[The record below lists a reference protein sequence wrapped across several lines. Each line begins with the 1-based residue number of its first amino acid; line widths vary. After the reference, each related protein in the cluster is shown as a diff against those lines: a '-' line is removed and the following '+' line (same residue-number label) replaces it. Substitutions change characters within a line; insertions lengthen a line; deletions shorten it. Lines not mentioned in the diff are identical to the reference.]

1 MLQDSFE
8 DDRAKIL
15 MILCASPD
23 PRDLHKTICT
33 LEYGAKA
40 KCIVRLP
47 NSPSKEQVSTAR
59 AEQLQI
65 LEARLTKKD
74 MYIEKLRKENE
85 LKQRQNE
92 ERERELE
99 RMDRELAELRE
110 KDRRRVPEKEMPK
123 KRKGLHDG
131 DDEDFNLSPTRRRKI
146 EELTALVAQQQ
157 REIDL
162 MRIRAEKAEAELLHL
177 QRSYNVSSHAPRSA
191 PNRAESNADSKEGS
205 GTEGAIEK
213 RTATF
218 GQSTDFEP
226 PLNFRLILGA
236 SELCAVVHFMD
247 ILIPT
252 FLGYLVPVVCDRPL
266 FN

>member
-1 MLQDSFE
+1 MGDWQDSFE

-23 PRDLHKTICT
+23 LRDLHKTICT

-47 NSPSKEQVSTAR
+47 NSPSKEQVSSAR
-59 AEQLQI
+59 AEQVQI

-74 MYIEKLRKENE
+74 VYIDKLRRENE
-85 LKQRQNE
+85 AKQRENE
-92 ERERELE
+92 EREREME
-99 RMDRELAELRE
+99 RKDRELAELRE
-110 KDRRRVPEKEMPK
+110 KERRRVPEKEGLK

-131 DDEDFNLSPTRRRKI
+131 DDEDLNESPTRRRKI

-177 QRSYNVSSHAPRSA
+177 QRSYNLSSQVARVAHT
-191 PNRAESNADSKEGS
+191 RAEGLDGKEVGS
-205 GTEGAIEK
+205 GTDSSMEK
-213 RTATF
+213 RTGPVA
-218 GQSTDFEP
+218 QSKCTLGVDLSRFFDCLECGFYDFR
-226 PLNFRLILGA
+226 FRRRVLY
-236 SELCAVVHFMD
+236 AV
-247 ILIPT
+247 
-252 FLGYLVPVVCDRPL
+252 
-266 FN
+266 

>member
-1 MLQDSFE
+1 MFQDSFE

-23 PRDLHKTICT
+23 VRDLHKTICT

-47 NSPSKEQVSTAR
+47 SSPSKEQVSTAR
-59 AEQLQI
+59 AEQVQI
-65 LEARLTKKD
+65 LEARLTKKEV
-74 MYIEKLRKENE
+74 YIEKLRKENE
-85 LKQRQNE
+85 QKQRQNE

-99 RMDRELAELRE
+99 RKERELAELRE
-110 KDRRRVPEKEMPK
+110 KERRRDPEKEVQR

-177 QRSYNVSSHAPRSA
+177 QRSYNLSSHVARVAHSRVENSDA
-191 PNRAESNADSKEGS
+191 KEVGSGSMES
-205 GTEGAIEK
+205 GTEK
-213 RTATF
+213 RAASF
-218 GQSTDFEP
+218 GQSKEFEQV
-226 PLNFRLILGA
+226 
-236 SELCAVVHFMD
+236 SV
-247 ILIPT
+247 
-252 FLGYLVPVVCDRPL
+252 
-266 FN
+266 

>member
-1 MLQDSFE
+1 MDERVVVLQDSFE

-23 PRDLHKTICT
+23 LRDLHKTICT

-47 NSPSKEQVSTAR
+47 NSPSKEQVSSAR

-74 MYIEKLRKENE
+74 VYIEKLRKENE
-85 LKQRQNE
+85 AKQRQNE

-99 RMDRELAELRE
+99 RKERELSELRE
-110 KDRRRVPEKEMPK
+110 KERRRVPEKEVQK

-177 QRSYNVSSHAPRSA
+177 QRSYNLSSHVARVA
-191 PNRAESNADSKEGS
+191 HTHADSSDAKEVKS
-205 GTEGAIEK
+205 GVEFAMEN
-213 RTATF
+213 RTASI
-218 GQSTDFEP
+218 GQSKCFWG
-226 PLNFRLILGA
+226 LL
-236 SELCAVVHFMD
+236 
-247 ILIPT
+247 
-252 FLGYLVPVVCDRPL
+252 
-266 FN
+266 

>member
-1 MLQDSFE
+1 MIEGEWNALQDSFE

-23 PRDLHKTICT
+23 VRDLHKTICT

-47 NSPSKEQVSTAR
+47 NSPSKEEMAMVR
-59 AEQLQI
+59 AEQVQM

-74 MYIEKLRKENE
+74 VYIEKLRKENE
-85 LKQRQNE
+85 AKQRQSE
-92 ERERELE
+92 ERDRELE
-99 RMDRELAELRE
+99 RRDRELAEFRE
-110 KDRRRVPEKEMPK
+110 KERRRVPEKEVQK

-146 EELTALVAQQQ
+146 EELTALVAAQQ

-177 QRSYNVSSHAPRSA
+177 QRSYNLNSNVRVAHGSSDVKV
-191 PNRAESNADSKEGS
+191 EGGGVEGS
-205 GTEGAIEK
+205 MER
-213 RTATF
+213 RTASSF
-218 GQSTDFEP
+218 GQSKLSMSAYF
-226 PLNFRLILGA
+226 
-236 SELCAVVHFMD
+236 
-247 ILIPT
+247 
-252 FLGYLVPVVCDRPL
+252 Y
-266 FN
+266 